1 MKSIVSDSFGIYFRE
16 FTKILFLSILT
27 YFPLLLIHAFLVNYI
42 YIETQFTE
50 YPGLIGDAANG
61 IFMLVFLT
69 IAQVPFIKFTFLEM
83 EGEDDPLKRSL
94 SFSLDK
100 AIPIYLFGCIYALLV
115 FLGGLLFVIPG
126 LVILLLFYFV
136 PFFIADN
143 AESFKAAFK
152 KSARFFKKNWLKGLL
167 LISLLTVIQLSFEN
181 ILLYLLSFYTN
192 AYFTLLITKIILLML
207 LLPLQTIIMT
217 NVFNKWKS
225 VPVQPA
231 INSMKPYLKS

>member
-1 MKSIVSDSFGIYFRE
+1 MKNIISDSFGIFYRE
-16 FTKILFLSILT
+16 FTKIFLLSILT
-27 YFPLLLIHAFLVNYI
+27 YVPLLLIHAFLVNYI
-42 YIETQFTE
+42 YFETQFTE

-69 IAQVPFIKFTFLEM
+69 IAQVPFIKFTLLEV

-126 LVILLLFYFV
+126 LVILLMLYFV

-143 AESFKAAFK
+143 AKSFRTAIK
-152 KSARFFKKNWLKGLL
+152 KSVRFFRKNWLKAFL
-167 LISLLTVIQLSFEN
+167 LIILLTIIQLSFEN
-181 ILLYLLSFYTN
+181 ILLFFLSFYTN

-217 NVFNKWKS
+217 NVFNKWKAI
-225 VPVQPA
+225 PVQPA
-231 INSMKPYLKS
+231 VNSMKPYLKS